1 MIILTKYFHERNL
14 FGEKT
19 YSLLTSFHEEHPM
32 ENTQATISTIWKHF
46 SGGNQKK
53 KITGAKAI
61 TCKNWTESY
70 FRYEIS

>member
-1 MIILTKYFHERNL
+1 MKGIFS
-14 FGEKT
+14 EKK
-19 YSLLTSFHEEHPM
+19 LIHFWLVFM
-32 ENTQATISTIWKHF
+32 ENTRWRTPKLRSQRYENTFQEETK
-46 SGGNQKK
+46 KK